1 MGEWYKNAKCVDPN
15 RQQILS
21 KLDKTGNSKMTIL
34 FRNTEVT
41 GEIA

>member
-1 MGEWYKNAKCVDPN
+1 MLSVWIIIE

-21 KLDKTGNSKMTIL
+21 KLDKTGNSKITIL

-41 GEIA
+41 GGIA